1 MHSESKSSPA
11 ALEDVTDIRS
21 GREAPAASL
30 EEVRPDLGPDLGKVS
45 TLVSRNVTIAG
56 HRTSCRLEPFMWDA
70 LYDICARERVTIH
83 TLCTRISERKD
94 VNTSLTAAIRVFA
107 LAYFRAAATEEG
119 HMRASHGQGNPFAQ
133 TPFGNEEQAAES
145 VVNLRRSVG

>member
-1 MHSESKSSPA
+1 
-11 ALEDVTDIRS
+11 
-21 GREAPAASL
+21 
-30 EEVRPDLGPDLGKVS
+30 
-45 TLVSRNVTIAG
+45 
-56 HRTSCRLEPFMWDA
+56 MWDA
-70 LYDICARERVTIH
+70 LYDVCARERVTIH

-119 HMRASHGQGNPFAQ
+119 HLRASHGQGNPFAQ
-133 TPFGNEEQAAES
+133 TPFGNEEQSSEP

>member
-1 MHSESKSSPA
+1 MHSDPTSS
-11 ALEDVTDIRS
+11 I
-21 GREAPAASL
+21 AASESATDTHGSRETALSSL
-30 EEVRPDLGPDLGKVS
+30 EQGRPDPGKVS
-45 TLVSRNVTIAG
+45 TLVSRNVTIGG
-56 HRTSCRLEPFMWDA
+56 HRTSCRLEPYMWDA
-70 LYDICARERVTIH
+70 LYDVCARERVTIH

-145 VVNLRRSVG
+145 MVNLRRSVG

>member
-1 MHSESKSSPA
+1 MPSDHTSSLAASEAVTSIHGSREA
-11 ALEDVTDIRS
+11 ALS
-21 GREAPAASL
+21 PQ
-30 EEVRPDLGPDLGKVS
+30 EEKDLGKVS
-45 TLVSRNVTIAG
+45 TLVSRNVTIGG
-56 HRTSCRLEPFMWDA
+56 HRTSCRLEPYMWDA
-70 LYDICARERVTIH
+70 LYDVCARERVTIH

-133 TPFGNEEQAAES
+133 TPFGNEGQAAES

>member
-1 MHSESKSSPA
+1 MHSDPTSS
-11 ALEDVTDIRS
+11 L
-21 GREAPAASL
+21 AASESVPDIHESRETAL
-30 EEVRPDLGPDLGKVS
+30 SSVEETRPDMGKVS
-45 TLVSRNVTIAG
+45 TLVSRNVTIGG
-56 HRTSCRLEPFMWDA
+56 HRTSCRLEPYMWDA
-70 LYDICARERVTIH
+70 LYDICSRERVTIH

-133 TPFGNEEQAAES
+133 TPFGNEGQAAES